1 MYRTIRRAWRG
12 RERLWKVW
20 WLYGVPV
27 LITEFLFTICVD
39 TPYHGLTATMS
50 KGLLALVSVLWC
62 IAAWRCARNTDSEL
76 WMFSAR
82 ALITLHLA
90 CVYGVI
96 VGA

>member
-1 MYRTIRRAWRG
+1 MYKKIRRAWRG

-27 LITEFLFTICVD
+27 LLSEFLFTISID
-39 TPYHGLTATMS
+39 TPYSGLIALLS

-62 IAAWRCARNTDSEL
+62 IVAWRCARNTDNKL

-82 ALITLHLA
+82 VLVTLHFA
-90 CVYGVI
+90 CVNGVI
-96 VGA
+96 LGV